1 MTDVKKFA
9 YQHYFMRKKF
19 RMIFHRPAVIFQR
32 LQYQNQIT
40 KINDTEYTT
49 SQVYYSWNGKKYTK
63 TKLKGVYEYIPNNEN
78 YNLKITI
85 KDGNENNI
93 SILNKY
99 FKKANIIK

>member
-1 MTDVKKFA
+1 
-9 YQHYFMRKKF
+9 
-19 RMIFHRPAVIFQR
+19 MIFSEITIPKSV
-32 LQYQNQIT
+32 T

-63 TKLKGVYEYIPNNEN
+63 TKVKGVYEYIPNNEN

>member
-1 MTDVKKFA
+1 
-9 YQHYFMRKKF
+9 
-19 RMIFHRPAVIFQR
+19 MI
-32 LQYQNQIT
+32 L
-40 KINDTEYTT
+40 
-49 SQVYYSWNGKKYTK
+49 
-63 TKLKGVYEYIPNNEN
+63 NEN